1 MAKVLQMDEENME
14 AREILTFILAGGKGE
29 RLNPLTRDRAKPAV
43 PFGGI
48 YRIIDFT
55 LSNCVNSGLRRIYI
69 LIQYKSF
76 SLQKHLLAGWDVVS
90 SQLGE
95 FIDVIPPQQRISA
108 DWYRGT
114 ADAIYQNFY
123 AIRDHNPSLIMILA
137 GDHLYKMNY
146 QRMIQYHRDHGA
158 DMTVATIPMPAET
171 STSFGVLEVDKDN
184 QICGF
189 QEKPQK
195 PKTIPGDP
203 TRISAS
209 MGIYLFNT
217 QVLWN
222 ELEMDSK
229 NLLSEHDFGKNVI
242 PQMIK
247 GKRRVLA
254 YNFVDE
260 NNQPRYWRDIGTR
273 DAYYQANM
281 DLVKLK
287 PEFNLFNKQW
297 PVRTYHSQY
306 PPIKVQNADG
316 GNGVVVPGDVCD
328 SLIAGGCVINGGQ
341 VRGSV
346 LSPNV
351 RVEKYATVVNS
362 VVMGDVVIGEHARI
376 QNAIIDK
383 EVVIPDH
390 ASIGYDLDLD
400 RKRFD
405 VTASGIVIV
414 AKKSEIQ

>member
-1 MAKVLQMDEENME
+1 MDS
-14 AREILTFILAGGKGE
+14 RDVLTFILAGGKGE

-48 YRIIDFT
+48 YRIVDFT

-123 AIRDHNPSLIMILA
+123 AIRDLNPQMVMILA
-137 GDHLYKMNY
+137 GDHIYKMNY
-146 QRMIQYHRDHGA
+146 QKMIQYHKEHQA
-158 DMTVATIPMPAET
+158 DMTVACIPMPADT
-171 STSFGVLEVDKDN
+171 SVNFGVIEVDKQN
-184 QICGF
+184 QIHGF
-189 QEKPQK
+189 QEKPQN
-195 PKTIPGDP
+195 PKTIPTDP

-217 QVLWN
+217 QTLWE
-222 ELEMDSK
+222 ELEVDAK

-247 GKRRVLA
+247 AKRRVFA

-281 DLVKLK
+281 DLVKSN
-287 PEFNLFNKQW
+287 PEFNLFDRQW

-306 PPIKVQNADG
+306 PPIKVQNAQG
-316 GNGVVVPGDVCD
+316 GNGASIPGVVFD
-328 SLIAGGCVINGGQ
+328 SLIAGGCFINGAQ
-341 VRGSV
+341 VRSSV

-351 RVEKYATVVNS
+351 RIEKYASVVNS
-362 VVMGDVVIGEHARI
+362 VVMGDVVIGEHAKI

-383 EVVIPDH
+383 EVVIPAH

-405 VTASGIVIV
+405 VTTSGIVIV
-414 AKKSEIQ
+414 AKKSAVQ

>member
-1 MAKVLQMDEENME
+1 ME
-14 AREILTFILAGGKGE
+14 PRDVLTFILAGGKGE

-48 YRIIDFT
+48 YRIVDFT

-123 AIRDHNPSLIMILA
+123 AIRDLNPQLVMVLA
-137 GDHLYKMNY
+137 GDHIYKMNY
-146 QRMIQYHRDHGA
+146 QKMIQYHRDQGA
-158 DMTVATIPMPAET
+158 DMTVACIPMPAET
-171 STSFGVLEVDKDN
+171 SVNFGVIEVNKDN
-184 QICGF
+184 QVMGF
-189 QEKPQK
+189 QEKPQN
-195 PKTIPGDP
+195 PKTIPSDP
-203 TRISAS
+203 SRISAS

-217 QVLWN
+217 QALWE
-222 ELEMDSK
+222 ELEADNR

-247 GKRRVLA
+247 GKRRVFA

-260 NNQPRYWRDIGTR
+260 NNKPRYWRDIGTR

-281 DLVKLK
+281 DLVKPK
-287 PEFNLFNKQW
+287 PEFELFDKQW

-306 PPIKVQNADG
+306 PPIKVQNAVGD
-316 GNGVVVPGDVCD
+316 NGAETPGAIFD
-328 SLIAGGCVINGGQ
+328 SLLGGGCFINGAK
-341 VRGSV
+341 VRSSV
-346 LSPNV
+346 LSTNV
-351 RVEKYATVVNS
+351 RIEKHASVLNS
-362 VVMGDVVIGEHARI
+362 VVMSDVVIGEHSKI

-383 EVVIPDH
+383 EVVIPAH
-390 ASIGYDLDLD
+390 ASIGYDLELD

-405 VTASGIVIV
+405 VTTSGIVIV
-414 AKKSEIQ
+414 AKKSAVK